1 LNLEK
6 FKNELGRRRAN
17 RQDIVTTEY
26 RAVVFTDDP
35 GVGIVIK
42 DRGSYRLD
50 RHAHT
55 QLAAHAGIPLTYY
68 ERLMN
73 KSPQTLR
80 ENLDLFIPDK
90 PLLFRILD
98 GAIVAIMSDQ
108 YRIID
113 NDTVFEEVYKDL
125 TDSYHDL
132 DVHQCCMTDS
142 RMYVTFLEP
151 TFAFTIGN
159 DDVVPGVI
167 IRNSETGEGAF
178 RADMYLHIK
187 DADVGLIGDNQAYRT
202 HRGSRHEPG
211 LLNFTEDLTEEELT
225 LRRDTLMGS
234 AYDPKPFTQWIMRMR
249 ANMGRT
255 IKEPFGAVTRL
266 VTENR
271 MPKYC
276 APILKQFLEG
286 EEPTKWTLAIAV
298 ATVAKREFPDER
310 FRLERIAGRIA
321 SEPLQTVQANLEE
334 P

>member
-1 LNLEK
+1 MDLEE

-26 RAVVFTDDP
+26 RAVVFMDDP
-35 GVGIVIK
+35 DVGIMIR
-42 DRGSYRLD
+42 DHSSYRLD

-55 QLAAHAGIPLTYY
+55 QLATHARIPLQYY

-113 NDTVFEEVYKDL
+113 NDTVFEEVCKNL
-125 TDSYHDL
+125 SDSYHDL
-132 DVHQCCMTDS
+132 DVHQCSLTDS

-151 TFAFTIGN
+151 TLAFSMRN
-159 DDVVPGVI
+159 DDVVPGII

-202 HRGSRHEPG
+202 HF
-211 LLNFTEDLTEEELT
+211 NEDLTEEELT
-225 LRRDTLMGS
+225 LRRDMIMGA

-249 ANMGRT
+249 ANMSRT
-255 IKEPFGAVTRL
+255 TKEPLETVTKL
-266 VTENR
+266 VTENW
-271 MPKYC
+271 MPRYGE
-276 APILKQFLEG
+276 PILKQFLKS
-286 EEPTKWTLAIAV
+286 EELTKWTLAIAV
-298 ATVAKREFPDER
+298 ATAAKREFPDER

-321 SEPLQTVQANLEE
+321 SEPLRTTQTNLEE
-334 P
+334 Q